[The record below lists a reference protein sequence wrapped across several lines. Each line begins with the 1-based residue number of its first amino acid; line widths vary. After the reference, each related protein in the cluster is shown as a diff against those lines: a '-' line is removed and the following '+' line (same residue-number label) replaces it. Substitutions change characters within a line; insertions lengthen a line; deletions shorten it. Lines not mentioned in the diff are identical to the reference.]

1 MMAGFPRLTL
11 AARVMLGAAV
21 FIVFAATASTYYV
34 VEAERAAYLG
44 DRGAALENRAERN
57 AERLRLSIDALRR
70 DVLFLA
76 RTPPVQGII
85 RATRN
90 AGFDAE
96 GNTGLDIW
104 KKRLGELFSA
114 FADARPQY
122 FQLRYIGVA
131 DSGRE
136 LVRVETEDGRVV
148 VTSPEKLQAK
158 GDHDY
163 FQATLNLKAGDV
175 YLSEIDL
182 NEEWGKVQVPHI
194 RTLRA
199 STPVFTAD
207 GTLFGMVVINL
218 DVGTAIDSATI
229 NLPPGFQAYLMN
241 SEGDYLAHPD
251 PGRAFGFL
259 LGQRYTWKQDMPGL
273 QIPSTPGAGG
283 VSLQSVSGPAGL
295 IHVAVER
302 LQLDAREPDRFLLLA
317 YALPDAFVEARLA
330 GVRNTTIFVM
340 VAIALS
346 VGAVV
351 FLLLRQVFAPL
362 TRLTALAGNIGA
374 GRYDIALPSEGIG
387 ELGSFIRAFRT
398 MLDGIR
404 AREQEVRQANAAIQQ
419 SEARL
424 QTTLENLAEGVVVS
438 DLNGQLLYFN
448 PAAVEMHGFTSTDE
462 YLRRLPEFADTFE
475 LSSLDGKIWPVD
487 QWPLARILRGE
498 NLRDLEVRIRRIR
511 TTGWQRIFSYGGAL
525 ARDEDGQPLLAVVTI
540 RDITERKQVEERVR
554 TQRERAEALLEAT
567 PDPVVIVNRSG
578 QIVLINGQA
587 EKVFGYARSELL
599 GQPVEKLLPERF
611 REVHVGHRRAY
622 SEAPSVRPMGG
633 GRELHARHK
642 DGSEFP
648 VDISLSPLET
658 PEGTLVISNIRDIT
672 VRKQAEEALARQ
684 AEELRRSNAE
694 LEQFAYVASHDLQE
708 PLRAVTG
715 MVQLLR
721 QRYQGQLDA
730 RADEFV
736 THAVEGAA
744 RMQALINDLLA
755 FSRVGSRGKDIQ
767 PTDASTI
774 LTSVLANLAVAI
786 QENQAVV
793 SYDALPLVTAD
804 PTQMMLLLQNLISNG
819 IKFRSERSPK
829 IHVGVERREGEWV
842 FSVRDNGIG
851 IERQYFDRIFGVFQ
865 RLHTRLE
872 YPGTGIGLAICKKI
886 VERHGG
892 RIWVESAPG
901 QGSTFLFTIPDR
913 RKIS

>member
-21 FIVFAATASTYYV
+21 FIVLAATASTYYV

-96 GNTGLDIW
+96 GNTGLDGW
-104 KKRLGELFSA
+104 KERLGELFSA

-131 DSGRE
+131 DNGRE

-148 VTSPEKLQAK
+148 VTPPEKLQAK
-158 GDHDY
+158 GDHNY

-218 DVGTAIDSATI
+218 DVGTAIDSATM

-273 QIPSTPGAGG
+273 QVPSTPGAGG
-283 VSLQSVSGPAGL
+283 VSLQSVSTPAGL

-302 LQLDAREPDRFLLLA
+302 LQLDAREPDRSLLLA

-340 VAIALS
+340 VTIALS

-398 MLDGIR
+398 MLDGIS
-404 AREQEVRQANAAIQQ
+404 AREQEVRQANATIQQ

-475 LSSLDGKIWPVD
+475 LSALDGTAWSVD

-498 NLRDLEVRIRRIR
+498 TLRDLDVCIRRIR

-525 ARDEDGQPLLAVVTI
+525 ARDADSQPLLAVVTI

-567 PDPVVIVNRSG
+567 PDPVVIVNHSG

-611 REVHVGHRRAY
+611 REAHIGHRRAY
-622 SEAPSVRPMGG
+622 SEAPSIRPMGM
-633 GRELHARHK
+633 GRELNARRK

-672 VRKQAEEALARQ
+672 VRKRAEEALAQ
-684 AEELRRSNAE
+684 QTEELRRSNAE

-715 MVQLLR
+715 MVQLLL
-721 QRYQGQLDA
+721 QRYQGKLDA

-755 FSRVGSRGKDIQ
+755 FSRVGTRGEDIQ

-786 QENQAVV
+786 RESQAVV

-804 PTQMMLLLQNLISNG
+804 PTQMTQLLQNLISNG
-819 IKFRSERSPK
+819 IKFRSEQPPK
-829 IHVGVERREGEWV
+829 IHVGAERRESEWV

-851 IERQYFDRIFGVFQ
+851 IEPQYFDRIFGVFQ
-865 RLHTRLE
+865 RLHTRRE

-892 RIWVESAPG
+892 RIWVESEPG

-913 RKIS
+913 RQTS